1 MLPMIRVLD
10 QVFTVA
16 AALIVAATALI
27 TCIAVF
33 FRSVLHS
40 SLPWPEE
47 ITGYALVWT
56 SFLGAYLGVREDRHI
71 AFDLFVEA
79 MSAPRR
85 KIVQTITDLLVAAF
99 FILLI
104 YESTRMLLVVGNSP
118 LQTIE
123 AVPVGVFIASMP
135 ICGVGI
141 VLALCL
147 RIVERW
153 RGSI

>member
-1 MLPMIRVLD
+1 MIRLLD
-10 QVFTVA
+10 RVFTVA
-16 AALIVAATALI
+16 AALIVAATAVI

-47 ITGYALVWT
+47 ISGYLLVWT

-79 MSAPRR
+79 LSPSRR
-85 KIVQTITDLLVAAF
+85 RILQTITDLLVIAF
-99 FILLI
+99 FILLV
-104 YESTRMLLVVGNSP
+104 YESIRMLRVVGNSP
-118 LQTIE
+118 LSTVETI
-123 AVPVGVFIASMP
+123 PVGVFIASMP
-135 ICGVGI
+135 ICGAGM

-147 RIVERW
+147 RIAERW
-153 RGSI
+153 RAPA

>member
-1 MLPMIRVLD
+1 MIRLLD
-10 QVFTVA
+10 RVFTVA

-47 ITGYALVWT
+47 ISGYLLVWT

-71 AFDLFVEA
+71 AFDLFVDA
-79 MSAPRR
+79 LSPFRR
-85 KIVQTITDLLVAAF
+85 KILQTVTDLLVLAF
-99 FILLI
+99 FILLV
-104 YESTRMLLVVGNSP
+104 YESIRMLRVVGNSP
-118 LQTIE
+118 LSTIE
-123 AVPVGVFIASMP
+123 MIPVGVFIASMP
-135 ICGVGI
+135 ICSAGM

-147 RIVERW
+147 RIAERW
-153 RGSI
+153 RAPA

>member
-1 MLPMIRVLD
+1 MIRLLD
-10 QVFTVA
+10 RVFTVA
-16 AALIVAATALI
+16 AALIVAATAVI

-47 ITGYALVWT
+47 ISGYLLVWT

-79 MSAPRR
+79 LSPSRR
-85 KIVQTITDLLVAAF
+85 RILQTITDFLVIAF
-99 FILLI
+99 FILLV
-104 YESTRMLLVVGNSP
+104 YESIRMLRVVGNSP
-118 LQTIE
+118 LSTVETI
-123 AVPVGVFIASMP
+123 PVGVFIASMP
-135 ICGVGI
+135 ICGAGM

-147 RIVERW
+147 RIAERW
-153 RGSI
+153 RAPA

>member
-1 MLPMIRVLD
+1 MIRILD

-16 AALIVAATALI
+16 AGLIVAATAII

-47 ITGYALVWT
+47 LTGYALVWT

-71 AFDLFVEA
+71 AFDSLIDRL
-79 MSAPRR
+79 SPPRR
-85 KIVQTITDLLVAAF
+85 KVLQTFNELMLIAF

-104 YESTRMLLVVGNSP
+104 YESIRMLRVVGNTPMS
-118 LQTIE
+118 TIE
-123 AVPVGVFIASMP
+123 SIPVGVFIAAMP
-135 ICGVGI
+135 ICAAGMT
-141 VLALCL
+141 LALIL
-147 RIVERW
+147 RIAERW
-153 RGSI
+153 RGRK

>member
-1 MLPMIRVLD
+1 MIRLLD
-10 QVFTVA
+10 RVFTVA

-47 ITGYALVWT
+47 ISGYLLVWT

-71 AFDLFVEA
+71 AFDLFVDA
-79 MSAPRR
+79 LSPFRR
-85 KIVQTITDLLVAAF
+85 KILQTVTDLLVLAF
-99 FILLI
+99 FILLV
-104 YESTRMLLVVGNSP
+104 YESIRMLRVVGNSP
-118 LQTIE
+118 LSTIE
-123 AVPVGVFIASMP
+123 MIPVGVFIASMP
-135 ICGVGI
+135 ICGTGM

-147 RIVERW
+147 RIAERW
-153 RGSI
+153 RAPA